1 MPENVLIALKRK
13 REAGTFNND
22 SVWDSRAR
30 KELASNWSDYVE
42 PGNDFDDSV
51 AELRESNLISTGL
64 CDELQCAGAPPVCE
78 QLAQKP
84 PEKQADTTDVNAN
97 PAGAK
102 TKLST
107 SKKQQKLQYKWVPV
121 VNYDGVVEFGP
132 AEIDEAK
139 KALLSHV
146 EANGF
151 KVSGIRPDGK

>member
-1 MPENVLIALKRK
+1 M
-13 REAGTFNND
+13 NN
-22 SVWDSRAR
+22 R
-30 KELASNWSDYVE
+30 
-42 PGNDFDDSV
+42 
-51 AELRESNLISTGL
+51 
-64 CDELQCAGAPPVCE
+64 Q
-78 QLAQKP
+78 QAQKP

-139 KALLSHV
+139 KALFSHL
-146 EANGF
+146 EANGI